1 MDSCAVQGK
10 VVVWK
15 VKGVRRTW
23 RSIVKVKGGWRLKAD
38 LWW

>member
-15 VKGVRRTW
+15 VKGVVTW
-23 RSIVKVKGGWRLKAD
+23 RSIVKVKGGRSLKAD

>member
-15 VKGVRRTW
+15 VKGVNTW
-23 RSIVKVKGGWRLKAD
+23 RSIVKVKRGWRLKAD